1 MSILKIAQIGHPVLR
16 QISAPV
22 SVEDISSDAIQN
34 LIADMTDTMR
44 EYGGVGLAAPQ
55 VHNSVRMVLIEVQGN
70 TRYTEAPD
78 IPLVALINPV
88 LTPMSEETEE
98 DWESCLSV
106 EGFRGRVPR
115 YTGIHCD
122 ALDGNGKSITLDVEG
137 FFARVL
143 QHECDHLEGYLYV
156 DRMRDMSSFT
166 TMDNFM
172 RHWYEPPTND

>member
-16 QISAPV
+16 EVAAPI
-22 SVEDISSDAIQN
+22 SVEDITSEPVQN
-34 LIADMTDTMR
+34 LINDMTDTMR

-55 VHNSVRMVLIEVQGN
+55 VHNSVRMVLVEVSGN

-88 LTPMSEETEE
+88 LTPMSEDME
-98 DWESCLSV
+98 DGWESCLSV
-106 EGFRGRVPR
+106 DGFRGRVPR
-115 YTGIHCD
+115 YTKLHCD
-122 ALDGNGKSITLDVEG
+122 ALDREGKSITLDVDG

-156 DRMRDMSSFT
+156 DRMRDMSTFT

-172 RHWYEPPTND
+172 RHWYEPPSDD